1 MPRSSLPE
9 ESDIESLLSQNSVES
24 GFGEKVQQDVGY
36 GYCLRR
42 CTPSLDTKRRV
53 VVALATIIAALALA
67 TLALEAL
74 TLRLGPSSDGGSIN
88 HCGSNMQ
95 EALALGCKFDAINYS
110 WQPPECFHEQVYKR
124 YWDLTR
130 APGALKWY
138 ADSTFTKELPQD
150 IELLMYTPQV
160 WSEHRLHVVHCL
172 YDWELM
178 HYALSMNKPVP
189 EFISRLNHTV
199 HCADTA
205 LDQHYRV
212 KDTVIKASH
221 NRCVMLAQVKVG

>member
-9 ESDIESLLSQNSVES
+9 DSDNQSLLSQNSVEY
-24 GFGEKVQQDVGY
+24 GFGKKVQQDVAHR
-36 GYCLRR
+36 YCLRR
-42 CTPSLDTKRRV
+42 FTPCLDTKRLV
-53 VVALATIIAALALA
+53 VVAIATIIAALALA

-74 TLRLGPSSDGGSIN
+74 ALRLGTSSDGGSIN
-88 HCGSNMQ
+88 HCGSNTQ

-110 WQPPECFHEQVYKR
+110 WQPPECFHEQVYMR

-130 APGALKWY
+130 AEGALKLY
-138 ADSTFTKELPQD
+138 ADSNFTKELPQG
-150 IELLMYTPQV
+150 IELLMHTPQV

-172 YDWELM
+172 YNCELM

-189 EFISRLNHTV
+189 EFISRLNHTM

-212 KDTVIKASH
+212 KDTVIKASY
-221 NRCVMLAQVKVG
+221 NRYVMLT